1 MIKFFLLV
9 NKHGQTRLS
18 QYYENQSLP
27 DRISME
33 IEVIKKCLSRG
44 DNQCSF
50 VEHKGVKLVYRR
62 YASLYF
68 IVGIDKTENEL
79 GILEFIHCVVE
90 TFDRCFENVSEL
102 DVSLKI
108 SFKTNSFVVSPYC
121 LDDLTDNV
129 QYRKGAHDIG
139 RDDYEW

>member
-102 DVSLKI
+102 DIMYNIEKAHMILDEMIMNGEI
-108 SFKTNSFVVSPYC
+108 SETNQANVLLPVLE
-121 LDDLTDNV
+121 LDKFN
-129 QYRKGAHDIG
+129 
-139 RDDYEW
+139 